1 MIIPWFLHLTAQFSL
16 FLKFCLEKNKGHPAV
31 TYYNLNAI
39 VPFIK
44 APHPINNL
52 IKITDP
58 TQAITLNVLLFDI
71 WLTCSAWCLFQPSPP
86 KGHTPFP
93 GCPWGTVTAL
103 PSHATLADKILTI
116 ATFLQEHRYPIT
128 LMMSSS
134 KEIHST
140 CSHFFTKT
148 LFGC

>member
-1 MIIPWFLHLTAQFSL
+1 M
-16 FLKFCLEKNKGHPAV
+16 
-31 TYYNLNAI
+31 
-39 VPFIK
+39 
-44 APHPINNL
+44 
-52 IKITDP
+52 
-58 TQAITLNVLLFDI
+58 LFDI

-134 KEIHST
+134 KEIHLTRSD
-140 CSHFFTKT
+140 FFTKT
-148 LFGC
+148 LFGCYGGQDSRATARCCCVSKDFFLHPPLLQGTKEIFISSPNR